1 MTHSP
6 RHPHK
11 IVHLTSVHQPF
22 DTRIFYKECVS
33 LAQTGYDVVLVAP
46 YDHSKFVNGVKIRS
60 VPKVKGKKERIRK
73 TIWQVYLAAID
84 EEGDIYHFHDPELIP
99 IGFLLKLR
107 GKKVIFDIHE
117 DVPAQILEKEYIN
130 PAWLRTVV
138 SKGVRFLEWMSG
150 VFFDGI
156 ISVVPK
162 ITEKFPKNKSITLQN
177 YPILQLI
184 DQVTPASVPKR
195 KPAMIY
201 AGGITKIRSAVEIIK
216 AINKIDEQAELWLLG
231 KWETEDLKK
240 SCEILPGW
248 RQVQYFGFKSLEE
261 TYGHLKSADIGLI
274 IFYPLTNHLIASPNK
289 AFEYMA
295 CSLPMIMSD
304 FPYWREVFEGAAI
317 FVDPQNPDTIADAMT
332 DLLEHPEKAKTLGA
346 AGRRMVEEKYS
357 WEAESQKLFA
367 FYEKILDADKISGN

>member
-60 VPKVKGKKERIRK
+60 VPKVKGKKERIRN

-117 DVPAQILEKEYIN
+117 DAPAQILEKEYIN